1 MGGLGLTV
9 AARRVFLYRA
19 AVPASRI
26 DRKSDAGDGHVAE
39 WLRSGLQNRLPRFNS
54 GRGLQTNQWFRRR
67 EKRAATQEETSTTY
81 APATAGSSG
90 QRPVNAPMS
99 PSGWLYG

>member
-1 MGGLGLTV
+1 MAAALTRRGGWLRRRQLNRRTKHLGVTV

-19 AVPASRI
+19 AVLASMI

-54 GRGLQTNQWFRRR
+54 GRGLQLPLRNIDGRT
-67 EKRAATQEETSTTY
+67 
-81 APATAGSSG
+81 
-90 QRPVNAPMS
+90 
-99 PSGWLYG
+99 